1 MAFTRRGSF
10 ERYTATP
17 DPTFDQTHPVESEK
31 TEDILAD
38 FDFLDKELQDEAAQT
53 NSPSVSQAPS
63 QRQSATSAT
72 GLNPINDALDLQ
84 SPADAIS
91 KQLESLIAAH
101 AHGSVTSL
109 ENSDDKSMKSVVLS
123 SAHNITDGASAD
135 PGDYQSL
142 RSMSLASLTSSVRST
157 DSLMPDLSRSGRT
170 IYISS
175 YTWVAPDEIES
186 SWEELTVSIMED
198 ELGSE
203 SVKMFHLFGRLF
215 NVCRI

>member
-1 MAFTRRGSF
+1 
-10 ERYTATP
+10 
-17 DPTFDQTHPVESEK
+17 
-31 TEDILAD
+31 
-38 FDFLDKELQDEAAQT
+38 
-53 NSPSVSQAPS
+53 
-63 QRQSATSAT
+63 
-72 GLNPINDALDLQ
+72 
-84 SPADAIS
+84 
-91 KQLESLIAAH
+91 
-101 AHGSVTSL
+101 
-109 ENSDDKSMKSVVLS
+109 
-123 SAHNITDGASAD
+123 
-135 PGDYQSL
+135 
-142 RSMSLASLTSSVRST
+142 MSLASLTSSVRST